1 MRNYDVCVIGAGPS
15 GYAAAVRCWDFGKR
29 VCIVERAKLG
39 GAGLHNGA
47 LSSKA
52 LWELSRDYRRS
63 TATDRGYTF
72 TGVSLDF
79 NAVCACVDRA
89 TTAKTAQM
97 RHQLDALA
105 RPSAEGASITLLEG
119 AAAFVDPHEVEITA
133 ADGSVR
139 RVTADD
145 FVVATG
151 SRPRIL
157 DTIEVDHERIMTSDS
172 LSSLTAFPESLVILG
187 AGVVGCEFAAIFG
200 NFGQTEVNLIDRGVR
215 ILPFEDEDI
224 AAVVAANFEARGVH
238 VHGQAKLISMNAID
252 DGVAY
257 TIEQP
262 DGRREDHVVER
273 ALISVGRVPNIEG
286 LNLAAI
292 GVELSERGYIVDE
305 DTQTSV
311 PHIYA
316 TGDIT
321 QDIALVSVGEIEGRH
336 AAERICGAAPG
347 SLSYDDLSTIMFLDP
362 EVAAIGLNEL
372 QARKQKIPYRVAR
385 YSYALV
391 NRAIAM
397 CATEGFVKLLVTDD
411 DDMHVLG
418 MRALGVHASTS
429 LEAVALAI
437 RCSTSARELAEMLHP
452 HPAVTEG
459 LQECVRVLLE
469 TSVYKPSVFQERLRA
484 SRVSYDVRG
493 NAVETPY

>member
-1 MRNYDVCVIGAGPS
+1 
-15 GYAAAVRCWDFGKR
+15 
-29 VCIVERAKLG
+29 VCIVERAQLG

-52 LWELSRDYRRS
+52 LWELSRDYRRAM
-63 TATDRGYTF
+63 ATDRGYTF
-72 TGVSLDF
+72 SGVELDY

-97 RHQLDALA
+97 RRQLDALSK
-105 RPSAEGASITLLEG
+105 PSASGASITLLEG
-119 AAAFVDPHEVEITA
+119 AAAFVDPHAVEITDR
-133 ADGSVR
+133 DGGVR
-139 RVTADD
+139 RVTADY

-157 DTIEVDHERIMTSDS
+157 DSIEVDHERIMTSDS
-172 LSSLTAFPESLVILG
+172 LSTLTEFPKSLVILG

-200 NFGQTEVNLIDRGVR
+200 NFGQTDVNLIDRGVR

-224 AAVVAANFEARGVH
+224 ASVVAANFESRGVH
-238 VHGQAKLISMNAID
+238 VHGQAKLLSMEVVD

-257 TIEQP
+257 SIEHP
-262 DGRREDHVVER
+262 DGRHEDHRVER

-286 LNLAAI
+286 LGLREI
-292 GVELSERGYIVDE
+292 GVELSDRGYIVDD

-311 PHIYA
+311 PHVYA

-336 AAERICGAAPG
+336 AAERICAEPSGT
-347 SLSYDDLSTIMFLDP
+347 LSYQDLSTIMFLDP

-372 QARKQKIPYRVAR
+372 QARKEKIPYRVAR

-397 CATEGFVKLLVTDD
+397 CATEGFVKLLVSDD
-411 DDMHVLG
+411 SDMHVLG

-437 RCSTSARELAEMLHP
+437 RCNTSARELAEMLHP

-469 TSVYKPSVFQERLRA
+469 TSVYKPSVFQQRLRA
-484 SRVSYDVRG
+484 SRVSYDING